1 MFEAAEVG
9 NAVDKA
15 TYKKESA
22 KIREQLLVVQKQLA
36 QSDFSV
42 VIIISGVE
50 GAGKPEIVNLLHSWM
65 DARGIQTH
73 AMWDPS
79 DEENERPP
87 YWRFWR
93 LLPPRGRIGIFFG
106 SWYTAPIIDRVF
118 QRTSDAS
125 LDQSLS
131 DIVSF
136 ERMLT
141 RENVLVLKLWMH
153 LPKKAQKKRL
163 RKLESDKKTRWR
175 VSKMDWKFFKKYDVF
190 KKISEN
196 ALRKTS
202 TGESPWHIV
211 EATDERYRSLAV
223 TGILLAALKRRVAET
238 RSKSKPQRVPDRP
251 KPAVVNIIS
260 RLDMKSALS
269 DEKYNKELL
278 KYYGRLN
285 KLTRTL
291 HEKKRSL
298 ITVFEGPDAAGKG
311 GAIRRLI
318 GAMDARLYQVIS
330 IAAPTD
336 EERARPYL
344 WRFWR
349 HLPRLGRVT
358 IFDRSWYGR
367 VLVER
372 IEGFCAAEDWQRA
385 YVEINDFEEQI
396 ARFGISIVK
405 FWLNVTPAEQLR
417 RFKDREITPYKQYK
431 LTEEDWRNREKF
443 QAYEAAACDMIEK
456 TSTELAPWVLVE
468 ANDKNWARVKVL
480 STVCE
485 QLERQLDAP
494 R

>member
-15 TYKKESA
+15 TYKKEA
-22 KIREQLLVVQKQLA
+22 ARIREQLLKVQKQLA
-36 QSDFSV
+36 ESDFSV

-50 GAGKPEIVNLLHSWM
+50 GAGKPEIVNLLHAWM

-79 DEENERPP
+79 DEERERPP

-93 LLPPRGRIGIFFG
+93 LLPPKGRIGIFFG

-118 QRTSDAS
+118 ERTTDAV
-125 LDQSLS
+125 LDQSLT
-131 DIVSF
+131 DIISF
-136 ERMLT
+136 ERMLV

-153 LPKKAQKKRL
+153 LSKKAQKKRL
-163 RKLESDKKTRWR
+163 KALEADKKTRWR
-175 VSKMDWKFFKKYDVF
+175 VSKMDWKFFKKYDRF
-190 KKISEN
+190 KNISEV

-211 EATDERYRSLAV
+211 EAADERYRVLAV
-223 TGILLAALKRRVAET
+223 TGILLEALQRRVAES
-238 RSKSKPQRVPDRP
+238 RSKPKTQHAPDRP
-251 KPAVVNIIS
+251 KPAKVNIIS
-260 RLDMKSALS
+260 RLNMKSALS
-269 DEKYNKELL
+269 DKQYDESLL
-278 KYYGRLN
+278 KYHGRLN
-285 KLTRTL
+285 KLTRAL
-291 HEKKRSL
+291 HEKRRSL

-372 IEGFCAAEDWQRA
+372 IEGFCANEDWQRA
-385 YVEINDFEEQI
+385 YGEINDFEEQI

-405 FWLNVTPAEQLR
+405 FWLNVTPDEQLR
-417 RFKDREITPYKQYK
+417 RFKDREVTPYKQYK

-443 QAYEAAACDMIEK
+443 QAYEAAACAMIEK

-468 ANDKNWARVKVL
+468 ANDKNWARIKVL
-480 STVCE
+480 STVCS
-485 QLERQLDAP
+485 QLEKQLETVK
-494 R
+494 